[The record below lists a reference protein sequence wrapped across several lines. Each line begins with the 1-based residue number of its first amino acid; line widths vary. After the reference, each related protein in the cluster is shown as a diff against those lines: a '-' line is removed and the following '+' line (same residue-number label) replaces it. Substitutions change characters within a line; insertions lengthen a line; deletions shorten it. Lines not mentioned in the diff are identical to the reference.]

1 MNARLL
7 PWAAMAL
14 IVLGLAVRFA
24 LPGKVVSVPGE
35 VTEPET
41 AGGGPEIRLGPVQ
54 MRELHD
60 DGSWNRLEAD
70 GAVYAYASRTLLAG
84 NVAVFLGDGAKFSGT
99 TVLAPQ
105 ATWDLDGMSI
115 GLPEGC
121 RLTREGGWSGQLS
134 AAKLDLARS
143 VMRGPGPARI
153 EGPGISVEGK
163 ELAWRW
169 DEGKIT
175 LESPISRI
183 QPGTRPGRKG

>member
-14 IVLGLAVRFA
+14 IVLGLAVRTS
-24 LPGKVVSVPGE
+24 LPGKVSAVPGGA
-35 VTEPET
+35 TETVT
-41 AGGGPEIRLGPVQ
+41 AGGEPEIRLGPVQ

-70 GAVYAYASRTLLAG
+70 GAVYAYASRTLIAG
-84 NVAVFLGDGAKFSGT
+84 NVSVFLGDGAKFSGT
-99 TVLAPQ
+99 TVLAPH
-105 ATWDLDGMSI
+105 ATWDLDGKSI

-121 RLTREGGWSGQLS
+121 RLTREGGWSGQLTAS
-134 AAKLDLARS
+134 TLDLARS
-143 VMRGPGPARI
+143 VLIVPGPARI

-169 DEGKIT
+169 GAGKIT

-183 QPGTRPGRKG
+183 LPGIRPGRKG

>member
-1 MNARLL
+1 MNVRLL

-14 IVLGLAVRFA
+14 IVLGLAVRSA
-24 LPGKVVSVPGE
+24 LPGKVVAVPGG
-35 VTEPET
+35 VTQSET
-41 AGGGPEIRLGPVQ
+41 PAGGPEIRLGPVQ

-70 GAVYAYASRTLLAG
+70 GAVYAYASRTLIAG
-84 NVAVFLGDGAKFSGT
+84 NVAVFLGDGAKFPGT

-105 ATWDLDGMSI
+105 ATWDLDGKSI
-115 GLPEGC
+115 ALPEGC

-134 AAKLDLARS
+134 AATLDLARS
-143 VMRGPGPARI
+143 VMRVPGPARV

-169 DEGKIT
+169 DEGKFT
-175 LESPISRI
+175 LVSPISRI
-183 QPGTRPGRKG
+183 LPGTRPGRKG